1 MFAVCSTPLKNW
13 EEKTFFCLNL
23 ETKKFS
29 FASRLLESRCF
40 DNEASS
46 FVHLMVE
53 KFAAL
58 MKHLLALM
66 IGSIAVLLLLEIE
79 AFFSILSCA
88 VQFPILDSDLRLNFE
103 FCKSRNFFFCWSCVE
118 SDWDRRSFFRPLML
132 KEFFFSLHPL
142 SWKSCPKTLVP
153 FSFLLWRRCWLS
165 YFAWWKIS

>member
-66 IGSIAVLLLLEIE
+66 IGSIAVLLLLLLEIE
-79 AFFSILSCA
+79 AVFSILSCA

-103 FCKSRNFFFCWSCVE
+103 FCKSRNFFFCWSFVE

-132 KEFFFSLHPL
+132 KEFFFTASAFMEIL
-142 SWKSCPKTLVP
+142 SKDLGP
-153 FSFLLWRRCWLS
+153 
-165 YFAWWKIS
+165 I